1 MSSLM
6 NEPLSRRSFLKL
18 AAGTAAGAA
27 LFSLPTW
34 TQPSKAAMASDAYKR
49 HIAPI
54 AYADLPADATM
65 AAKSSDLIKH
75 AYQFVLS
82 SVDTIED
89 TSLRTMVQKL
99 IKDPTPT
106 FMQEYT
112 SSISVRTLYAK
123 LSAQGL
129 LDTSKIDAE
138 HLLPP
143 FQGTSQQPF
152 LTAPGS
158 GYMSHHPYPGGLC
171 THVASNLHITRY
183 ICQTYEEVFG
193 YSVHKDVAIAAQA
206 LHDIEKPFV
215 FQWQKD
221 GASLKEYPIAG
232 QGGHHVISLAESIYR
247 HVPADVVVAQA
258 CAHGAPSNKKGEE
271 DVVAWLH
278 AAAII
283 AGVDPAQY
291 GLLRSDGDG
300 LPSPHHQE
308 GYLVHLGDHDFVLT
322 APAAVKTIAV
332 LKKIGAQ
339 DYGMSQSDLNGAKYN
354 AFRNYVG
361 AQYGFMYINYLE
373 AEPNGYELIRDAVH
387 TLILK

>member
-1 MSSLM
+1 MSILV
-6 NEPLSRRSFLKL
+6 NEPVSRRSFLKL
-18 AAGTAAGAA
+18 AVGTAAGAA

-34 TQPSKAAMASDAYKR
+34 TQSSKAAMVSDAYKR
-49 HIAPI
+49 QIAPI
-54 AYADLPADATM
+54 AYTALPSKATDA
-65 AAKSSDLIKH
+65 AVSSDLIHH

-82 SVDTIED
+82 SVDVIED
-89 TSLRTMVQKL
+89 SSLRNMVKKL

-112 SSISVRTLYAK
+112 SSMSVRTLYAK

-129 LDTSKIDAE
+129 IDTSKVDAA
-138 HLLPP
+138 HILPP
-143 FQGTSQQPF
+143 FQGKSLQPF

-183 ICQTYEEVFG
+183 ICQTYEEIFG
-193 YSVHKDVAIAAQA
+193 YSVHKDIAIAAQA

-215 FQWQKD
+215 FQWQED

-258 CAHGAPSNKKGEE
+258 CAHGAPNTKVGEE
-271 DVVAWLH
+271 DVIAWLR

-283 AGVDPAQY
+283 AHVDPVQY
-291 GLLRSDGDG
+291 GLLRADGDG
-300 LPSPHHQE
+300 LPAPHHQE

-332 LKKIGAQ
+332 LKKIAAQ
-339 DYGMSQSDLNGAKYN
+339 DYGMNQSEVNGAKYN

-361 AQYGFMYINYLE
+361 AQYGFMYLNFLE
-373 AEPNGYELIRDAVH
+373 AEPNGYDRIRDAVH
-387 TLILK
+387 ALILK